1 MTDYY
6 EYPEEEL
13 LEMIKSG
20 KVIIYPTDTVY
31 GLGCN
36 ALIQSSVERIKL
48 IKAREKEKPLSV
60 IAPSKEWIRE
70 NLITDKIDI
79 DKYLPGPYTLVLW
92 KKDKNF
98 LNYVSSSDTLGV
110 RIPNND
116 FAELVAK
123 AGVPFITTSVN
134 FAGEKPAASLFEIKT
149 EILDNVD
156 IALDGGTLPGTPS
169 TIIMPNGE
177 ELKR

>member
-1 MTDYY
+1 MDYY

-13 LEMIKSG
+13 IEMIKSG

-31 GLGCN
+31 GIGCN
-36 ALIQSSVERIKL
+36 ALNESSVARIKL

-60 IAPSKEWIRE
+60 IAPSKEWIKE
-70 NLITDKIDI
+70 NLITDKVDI

-92 KKDKNF
+92 KKDKTF
-98 LNYVSSSDTLGV
+98 LYNVSQSDTLGI
-110 RIPNND
+110 RIPDND
-116 FAELVAK
+116 FTKLVAK

-134 FAGEKPAASLFEIKT
+134 LSGEKPASSFFEIKT
-149 EILDNVD
+149 EILESVD
-156 IALDGGTLPGTPS
+156 IALDGGTLAGTPS

>member
-1 MTDYY
+1 MDYY
-6 EYPEEEL
+6 EYPEEKL
-13 LEMIKSG
+13 IDMIKAG
-20 KVIIYPTDTVY
+20 KVFIYPTDTVY

-36 ALIQSSVERIKL
+36 AENESSVSRIKL

-60 IAPSKEWIRE
+60 IAPSKEWISAH
-70 NLITDKIDI
+70 LMTDKVDI
-79 DKYLPGPYTLVLW
+79 DKYLPGAYTLVLW

-110 RIPNND
+110 RIPDND
-116 FAELVAK
+116 FAKLVEK

-134 FAGEKPAASLFEIKT
+134 LSGEPPASRVAEIKT
-149 EILDNVD
+149 EILSNVD
-156 IALDGGTLPGTPS
+156 IVLDGGTLPGTPS

>member
-1 MTDYY
+1 MDYY

-20 KVIIYPTDTVY
+20 KVFVYPTDTVY

-36 ALIQSSVERIKL
+36 AENEESVSRVKM
-48 IKAREKEKPLSV
+48 IKAREKEKPLSI
-60 IAPSKEWIRE
+60 IAPSKEWVKE
-70 NLITDKIDI
+70 HLITEKINI
-79 DKYLPGPYTLVLW
+79 DKYLPGAYTLVLW
-92 KKDKNF
+92 KKDKSF
-98 LNYVSSSDTLGV
+98 LSHVSNSATLGV
-110 RIPNND
+110 RIPNNP
-116 FAELVAK
+116 FTELIAK

-134 FAGEKPAASLFEIKT
+134 LSGEKPAASLFEIKT

-169 TIIMPNGE
+169 TIIMPDGE

>member
-1 MTDYY
+1 MADYY
-6 EYPEEEL
+6 EYPEEDL
-13 LEMIKSG
+13 TEMIKSG
-20 KVIIYPTDTVY
+20 KVFVYPTDTVY

-36 ALIQSSVERIKL
+36 ALNEESVSRIKL

-60 IAPSKEWIRE
+60 IAPSKEWVKE

-98 LNYVSSSDTLGV
+98 LSYVSSDTLGV
-110 RIPNND
+110 RIPNNP
-116 FAELVAK
+116 FTELIAK

-134 FAGEKPAASLFEIKT
+134 LSGEKPAASLFEVKT

-156 IALDGGTLPGTPS
+156 IALDGGSLPGTPS
-169 TIIMPNGE
+169 TIIMPDGE

>member
-1 MTDYY
+1 MADYY

-13 LEMIKSG
+13 IKAIKSG
-20 KVIIYPTDTVY
+20 EVFVYPTDTVY

-36 ALIQSSVERIKL
+36 ALNINSVSRIKL
-48 IKAREKEKPLSV
+48 IKSREKEKPLSV
-60 IAPSKEWIRE
+60 IAPSKSWIKE
-70 NLITDKIDI
+70 NLIIDKIDI

-98 LNYVSSSDTLGV
+98 LLHVSASDTLGI

-116 FAELVAK
+116 FTKLVEK

-134 FAGEKPAASLFEIKT
+134 LSGEKPAASFFEIKT
-149 EILDNVD
+149 EIINSVD
-156 IALDGGTLPGTPS
+156 ITLDGGTLPGTPS
-169 TIIMPNGE
+169 AIIMPDGK

>member
-1 MTDYY
+1 MDYY
-6 EYPEEEL
+6 EYPEEEII
-13 LEMIKSG
+13 EMIKSG
-20 KVIIYPTDTVY
+20 KVMVYPTDTVY

-36 ALIQSSVERIKL
+36 ALNENSVSRVKL

-70 NLITDKIDI
+70 HLITDKVDI

-98 LNYVSSSDTLGV
+98 LPHVSSSDSLGV
-110 RIPNND
+110 RIPDND
-116 FAELVAK
+116 FAKLVEK

-134 FAGEKPAASLFEIKT
+134 LSGEKPAGSFHEIKT
-149 EILDNVD
+149 EILDGVD
-156 IALDGGTLPGTPS
+156 IALDGGTLQGTPS

>member
-6 EYPEEEL
+6 EYPEEKLIEW
-13 LEMIKSG
+13 IKAG
-20 KVIIYPTDTVY
+20 KIFIYPTDTVY

-36 ALIQSSVERIKL
+36 AENENSVSRIKL

-60 IAPSKEWIRE
+60 IAPSKEWIKA

-79 DKYLPGPYTLVLW
+79 DKYLPGAYTLILW

-98 LNYVSSSDTLGV
+98 LSHVSSSETLGV

-116 FAELVAK
+116 FTKIIEK
-123 AGVPFITTSVN
+123 SGVPFITTSVN
-134 FAGEKPAASLFEIKT
+134 LSGEKPASRVAEVKT
-149 EILDNVD
+149 ELLSNVD
-156 IALDGGTLPGTPS
+156 IVLDGGTLPGTPS

>member
-1 MTDYY
+1 MEYY
-6 EYPEEEL
+6 EYPEEKLIEL
-13 LEMIKSG
+13 IKSG
-20 KVIIYPTDTVY
+20 AIFIYPTDTVY

-36 ALIQSSVERIKL
+36 ALNESSVSRIKL

-60 IAPSKEWIRE
+60 IAPSKQWIKE
-70 NLITDKIDI
+70 HLITEKMDI

-98 LNYVSSSDTLGV
+98 LSHVSNSDTLGV
-110 RIPNND
+110 RIPDND
-116 FAELVAK
+116 FTKLIEK

-134 FAGEKPAASLFEIKT
+134 LSGEPPASKLTEIKT
-149 EILDNVD
+149 EILGNVD
-156 IALDGGTLPGTPS
+156 IVLDGGQLQGTPS
-169 TIIMPNGE
+169 TIIMPDGK